1 MRYPLYYR
9 VYKRRPVGFRFSLLG
24 LGVRGMP
31 AFEKVI
37 ELLEV
42 IVLAQDLLHDVDP
55 EQAPFSKP
63 FRRGSRDPRTRNGQN
78 PPTLNAQPTNLQQ
91 LLNPQHTNPKTLNH
105 PNRAL
110 NPPHPS

>member
-9 VYKRRPVGFRFSLLG
+9 VYKRRLVGFPFSLLG
-24 LGVRGMP
+24 LGVGGVP

-63 FRRGSRDPRTRNGQN
+63 FRRGSRDPRTRDAQN
-78 PPTLNAQPTNLQQ
+78 PQPTNLQQ
-91 LLNPQHTNPKTLNH
+91 LLKSCTHQPKNRSTLQ
-105 PNRAL
+105 PE
-110 NPPHPS
+110 P